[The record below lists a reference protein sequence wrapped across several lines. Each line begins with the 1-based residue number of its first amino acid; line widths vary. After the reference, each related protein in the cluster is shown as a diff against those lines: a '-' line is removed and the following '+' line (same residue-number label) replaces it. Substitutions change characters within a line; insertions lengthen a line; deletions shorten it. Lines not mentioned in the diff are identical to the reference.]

1 LVLRDE
7 KDWSAFDDGELASAL
22 KDGDDRA
29 FEELVRRH
37 QGRVYA
43 IAYRLTGNR
52 EDALDVAQESLLKAY
67 RRIDAWQPTGGFLPW
82 LLRLTTNQAIDFIR
96 RRKRQHH
103 EHLDEGFMLDTERAR
118 RGSIEPA
125 VMDTSERVRADE
137 IDVRIREALVVL
149 SEHQRTVF
157 MLRHYEGLQL
167 SDIAETLGC
176 TVGSVKVHLFRAIK
190 KLQKELGDLYGE

>member
-1 LVLRDE
+1 MKLREE
-7 KDWSAFDDGELASAL
+7 KDWSALTDSELASAL
-22 KDGDDRA
+22 KEGHDQA

-52 EDALDVAQESLLKAY
+52 EDALDVAQESLLKTY
-67 RRIDAWQPTGGFLPW
+67 RRIDAWQPTGNFLPW

-118 RGSIEPA
+118 GRGSIEPA
-125 VMDTSERVRADE
+125 VMDTSRQVRASE
-137 IDVRIREALVVL
+137 IDERIRAALVVL

-167 SDIAETLGC
+167 ADIAETLGC

-190 KLQKELGDLYGE
+190 KLQKELGDLYE

>member
-1 LVLRDE
+1 MVLRDE

>member
-1 LVLRDE
+1 MVLRDE
-7 KDWSAFDDGELASAL
+7 KDWSSLDDGELASAL
-22 KDGDDRA
+22 KEGEDRA

-52 EDALDVAQESLLKAY
+52 EDALDVSQDSFLKAY
-67 RRIDAWQPTGGFLPW
+67 RRIDAWQPTGGFVPW

-118 RGSIEPA
+118 RGSIEPT
-125 VMDTSERVRADE
+125 VMDTSERVRAGE
-137 IDVRIREALVVL
+137 IDVRIRQALVVL

-176 TVGSVKVHLFRAIK
+176 TVGSVKVHLFRALK